1 MTSIFWEFEISIW
14 LNALCRFVSLGF
26 LCVAMCRISDCVNRT
41 RGLNTDGSMVCLN
54 WTLLILT
61 ASVQVS
67 LVIFYSLGLIYHD
80 NKIFQ
85 NYTTVMMYVNVAC
98 TCGSQVILS
107 FIYALM
113 SDNIEITQQVS
124 KFDGSLETHITREG
138 MDLLTINSMKPLM

>member
-1 MTSIFWEFEISIW
+1 MLGAIANILVSIWPGILYSQTYYSRDKQGDMTSIFWEFEISIW

-26 LCVAMCRISDCVNRT
+26 FCVAICRISDCVNRT

-54 WTLLILT
+54 WTLLILS

-85 NYTTVMMYVNVAC
+85 DYTTVMMYVNVGC

-113 SDNIEITQQVS
+113 SDSIEIT
-124 KFDGSLETHITREG
+124 
-138 MDLLTINSMKPLM
+138 

>member
-1 MTSIFWEFEISIW
+1 
-14 LNALCRFVSLGF
+14 
-26 LCVAMCRISDCVNRT
+26 
-41 RGLNTDGSMVCLN
+41 MVCLN